1 MKFCVQIVRNDQKR
15 RKKNHQKACFAVV
28 LRRMSVFKNERK
40 KMNRTDYKNDCL
52 QKSEKDE
59 QKRL

>member
-40 KMNRTDYKNDCL
+40 KMNRTDYKNDWL
-52 QKSEKDE
+52 QK
-59 QKRL
+59 